1 MPPPKIIVKRNE
13 QEPEPVEVMAQA
25 IIQIAAAMDKISKT
39 RLTRRAIVVL
49 IQANSGLNQ
58 GTINIVLDNLA
69 DLEKNWLKPAT
80 SL

>member
-1 MPPPKIIVKRNE
+1 MPPPKIAVKLDE
-13 QEPEPVEVMAQA
+13 KEPEPVEVMARA
-25 IIQIAAAMDKISKT
+25 IIQISEAMAKISKT
-39 RLTRRAIVVL
+39 RLTRRALVVL

-80 SL
+80 S